1 MRIIKDGSKLNF
13 KLKLVIKMDK
23 DGIAIF
29 PGLGNNT
36 SSIDPALLMAL
47 NNNGG
52 FGNNGGWMWIMF
64 LWWIAMYGNN
74 GWGGNGFGGNNGT
87 GFLANQ
93 LNNDAGRD
101 LLLQAINGRADAASQ
116 LAQITNTSV
125 ETIKSFLSTI
135 QSSIQSVGAQVGMSG
150 LEVQNAIALGNA
162 SLSRQL
168 CECCCENRLA
178 IATQTSAL
186 QAQMAAN
193 DANVRLQLAQNEAA
207 DQLAV
212 CQQTNTLTSQNE
224 RNTNSILNAI
234 AGQNTL
240 ITKEFCDL
248 KEREM
253 QSKIDTQGDI
263 ITQLRNQISNDKQT
277 EAFNAA
283 MRALDDKID
292 AIAAKQPNTVPVA
305 YPNLTAVNNTPA
317 NNGSNCGCGSIPTY
331 LLPFLMGSFG
341 QTSFFN

>member
-1 MRIIKDGSKLNF
+1 MKEDGVFIYPNVGSAN
-13 KLKLVIKMDK
+13 
-23 DGIAIF
+23 A
-29 PGLGNNT
+29 
-36 SSIDPALLMAL
+36 SSIDPNLLLAL

-52 FGNNGGWMWIMF
+52 FGGNGNWIWILFLWWMYGGNWNNNGG
-64 LWWIAMYGNN
+64 L
-74 GWGGNGFGGNNGT
+74 GGARGT
-87 GFLANQ
+87 DFISNQ
-93 LNNDAGRD
+93 LNNTAGRD
-101 LLLQAINGRADAASQ
+101 LLLQAINGRADSAAQ
-116 LAQITNTSV
+116 LAQIMNTNIDSV
-125 ETIKSFLSTI
+125 RTAVYGI
-135 QSSIQSVGAQVGMSG
+135 QSAIQTVGSQVGMSG

-162 SLSRQL
+162 GISRQI

-178 IATQTSAL
+178 IANQTAAL

-212 CQQTNTLTSQNE
+212 CQQTNTLSSQSE

-248 KEREM
+248 KEREL
-253 QSKIDTQGDI
+253 QNRINAQGDI
-263 ITQLRNQISNDKQT
+263 ITQLRGQISNDKQT

-292 AIAAKQPNTVPVA
+292 AIAAKQPNTVPVTW
-305 YPNLTAVNNTPA
+305 PNIVAANATPYIGGYGYGYGVNN
-317 NNGSNCGCGSIPTY
+317 GFGGSIV
-331 LLPFLMGSFG
+331 F
-341 QTSFFN
+341 